1 MAGRVLLLFATL
13 LFAIGLAEAGL
24 RIIGFEFPQ
33 FHERDDTVG
42 LTLRPHARGWYTEEG
57 RAYVEVNSAGMRD
70 IERPRAKAPGTLRI
84 AVIGDSYT
92 EAIQVAREDAFPA
105 RLEKHLG
112 ACAGSVEV
120 LNFGVS
126 GFGTAQQ
133 LLTLRKKV
141 WDFAPD
147 IVLLAFFP
155 SNDVMNN
162 SRELEPD
169 KLRPFFVVQDGRLAL
184 DDSFRQ
190 QRSYRILS
198 SAPYRFLR
206 QHSRVLGLALKARR
220 GWVAMTAK
228 SEGGPEL
235 GLDWGVFRPPA
246 APEWAR
252 AWEVTEALLAA
263 IHDEVTSHGATL
275 AMTSIT
281 EAAAV
286 HPSEA
291 LRARYAAQLGAPD
304 FLYAE
309 RRLAAFAEK
318 RGVAFLPLT
327 DGMNERGAGKPL
339 HGFGASA
346 GAGHWNEDGHR
357 TAAQLMGEFL
367 CEMPALRERAPGA
380 PLQLGDAKP

>member
-1 MAGRVLLLFATL
+1 MAGRVLLLFATF
-13 LFAIGLAEAGL
+13 LFTIGLAEAGL

-42 LTLRPHARGWYTEEG
+42 LALRPHAQGWYTDEG

-70 IERPRAKAPGTLRI
+70 IERARGKRPGTLRI
-84 AVIGDSYT
+84 AVLGDSYT

-112 ACAGSVEV
+112 ACAGNVEV

-141 WDFAPD
+141 WDYAPD

-169 KLRPFFVVQDGRLAL
+169 KLRPFFVVDNGRLAL
-184 DDSFRQ
+184 DDSFLQ
-190 QRSYRILS
+190 HPSYRLLS

-206 QHSRVLGLALKARR
+206 QHSRVLGLALRARK
-220 GWVAMTAK
+220 GWVGMTAK
-228 SEGGPEL
+228 SGNPEL
-235 GLDWGVFRPPA
+235 GLDWAVFRPPA
-246 APEWAR
+246 SPKWSR
-252 AWEVTEALLAA
+252 AWEVTEQLLAA
-263 IHDEVTSHGATL
+263 VHDEVSSHGATL

-291 LRARYAAQLGAPD
+291 VRARHAAQLGAPD

-318 RGVAFLPLT
+318 SGVAFLPLT
-327 DGMNERGAGKPL
+327 ERMNERGGGRPF

-346 GAGHWNEDGHR
+346 GAGHWNEEGHR

-367 CEMPALRERAPGA
+367 CGMPALKERAPGA